1 MVGKQALQSV
11 SEKHNKATTTRDSII
26 VAAESYNTVMQ
37 GLEKIEQEKNNQEQE
52 KDNAQKLNIQ
62 DLKSA
67 EKLVLNMDDIE
78 GR

>member
-1 MVGKQALQSV
+1 
-11 SEKHNKATTTRDSII
+11 
-26 VAAESYNTVMQ
+26 MQ